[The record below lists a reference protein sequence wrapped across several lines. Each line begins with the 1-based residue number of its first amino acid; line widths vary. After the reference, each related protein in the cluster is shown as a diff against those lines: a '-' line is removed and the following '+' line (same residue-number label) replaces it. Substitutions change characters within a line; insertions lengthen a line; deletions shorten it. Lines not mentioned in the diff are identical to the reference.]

1 MRKINKLLFSILFC
15 LIALQSSSF
24 LFAQK
29 SKTKAKVSIPEW
41 VNAPSSV
48 YPSSSYLTYVG
59 TGSDRKSAELD
70 ALQGIASVFGQSI
83 KSETK
88 TSNRI
93 TQAKENGLIANS
105 SLSTIDQ
112 AMVKNVDIDSLIG
125 VEVNNF
131 WFDEVSSWYAI
142 AVLDKEKATSIY
154 NDMITKNLSTFK
166 TLYSKADPKDY
177 TFENYSI
184 YDFAEEIAA
193 ENEKHLQKLSII
205 NYDAANNLKKQCVS
219 SKDVK
224 LKKTELAKNIPIHVI
239 VENDDNG
246 RIEEAFHQAI
256 ANLGFR
262 GSYDSN
268 VRYLLISKFSYE
280 QNESSDK
287 KTIRCKYN
295 GDCYIL
301 DTTENQQIVPFSVSG
316 RDSHIDYAGAKD
328 KSIKKIC
335 QKVSTEY
342 AAALDKFLKEI
353 VVE

>member
-48 YPSSSYLTYVG
+48 YPSSSYLTCVG

-88 TSNRI
+88 TSSRI
-93 TQAKENGLIANS
+93 TQAKENGVIANS
-105 SLSTIDQ
+105 SLATIDQ
-112 AMVKNVDIDSLIG
+112 SIVKNVDIDSLIG
-125 VEVNNF
+125 VEVNNY

-142 AVLDKEKATSIY
+142 AVLDKAKATSIY
-154 NDMITKNLSTFK
+154 TDMITKNLNTFK
-166 TLYSKADPKDY
+166 SIYNKVDAKDY
-177 TFENYSI
+177 SFEMYSI
-184 YDFAEEIAA
+184 CDFAEEIAF
-193 ENEKHLQKLSII
+193 ENEKHLQRLSLI

-239 VENDDNG
+239 VENDVNG
-246 RIEEAFHQAI
+246 RIEESFYQAI
-256 ANLGFR
+256 ASLGFR
-262 GSYDSN
+262 GSYDSK
-268 VRYLLISKFSYE
+268 VRYLLVAKFTFE

-295 GDCYIL
+295 GESYIL
-301 DTTENQQIVPFSVSG
+301 DTKENQQIVPFSVSG
-316 RDSHIDYAGAKD
+316 RDGHVDYASAKE
-328 KSIKKIC
+328 KSIKKIS
-335 QKVSTEY
+335 QKITTDY
-342 AAALDKFLKEI
+342 TATLDKFLKEI